1 MVLQGCQRWIIE
13 GLRVTK
19 DDLAKA
25 HGTSAWE
32 SPEGEAFAGNYNLQ
46 RAHKEDKGV
55 RSELKDE
62 AID

>member
-1 MVLQGCQRWIIE
+1 
-13 GLRVTK
+13 
-19 DDLAKA
+19 LAKA